1 MTTLNDS
8 SDGVRAQLFIYAK
21 DFNDLLQQ
29 HAKLQQRHQTLLQ
42 LQGRDTHSSDL
53 LFDLIRT
60 SRRPLLVTDAAGTI
74 LRTNR
79 SGRHILQ
86 GHGESP
92 LAVNLRDRA
101 DPAHIGD
108 LDAVLRRFALDAT
121 DEAMVLCRL
130 RLRDADMPDVTLAY
144 LALVTPY
151 RGLDDTQLYWQFL
164 DPDAGAPLDRL
175 PPSRLLDLG
184 SEKYAVMVTDPQARI
199 LAVSAGLC
207 LMTDFAEEELLHQP
221 VSVLAS
227 GRHTPEF
234 YQSFWGRLKSLGGWT
249 GEFLNRRRSG
259 NIYPEWRTIKAVQD
273 VDGRTLFFAAASR
286 DVSDRNNNIE
296 QLSKLA
302 YHDALTSLPNR
313 RLLDDRLAQAIK
325 VARRG
330 DEGLSLLF
338 MDLDGFKPVNDRY
351 GHAVGDQVLQ
361 QVATRLEKALRGGDT
376 VARIGGDEFVILLPE
391 LSRIADIE
399 EVARKLLSRLSM
411 PIAVGDLRIFI
422 GASVGCARY
431 PADGDDGDTL
441 IRNADAAMYH
451 AKQQGGNQVGF
462 LGTGALAQSRPTL
475 GLDVWGAAERGEMRL
490 VYQPQVHAADPR
502 RLRGCEALLRWQ
514 HPVHGT
520 IPPDVFISAAEN
532 NGAILPLG
540 LWVLTSACRQARAW
554 QDAGL
559 DGLVMSVN
567 VSYRQMQDT
576 AFASS
581 VRSVLEQTGL
591 APEHLELEITETAT
605 GMLETDHFEQLQS
618 LRQLGVKIAIDDF
631 GIGYSSLKRLSTLR
645 ADTLKIDRE
654 FTRGIASSREALALC
669 QCVLS
674 IGHALGMAVIAEG
687 IEEGAQ
693 IEVLARQGCELL
705 QGYHVSRPL
714 EAEAVLGWARQ
725 QTARAVT

>member
-1 MTTLNDS
+1 MTTSNDPTE
-8 SDGVRAQLFIYAK
+8 GLRAQLFVYAR

-29 HAKLQQRHQTLLQ
+29 HAKLQHRHQTLLQ
-42 LQGRDTHSSDL
+42 LQGRDSHSSDL
-53 LFDLIRT
+53 LFELVRS
-60 SRRPLLVTDAAGTI
+60 SRRPLVVTDAQGNV

-86 GHGESP
+86 GHGLSP
-92 LAVNLRDRA
+92 LIACLRDRI
-101 DPAHIGD
+101 DPTQGGD
-108 LDAVLRRFALDAT
+108 LDAVLTRFALDAT

-130 RLRDADMPDVTLAY
+130 GLRDPDLPEVTISY
-144 LALVTPY
+144 LALVMPS
-151 RGLDDTQLYWQFL
+151 RELDATLLYWQFL
-164 DPDAGAPLDRL
+164 DPDVGGPLERL
-175 PPSRLLDLG
+175 PAGRLLDFD

-207 LMTDFAEEELLHQP
+207 FMTDFAEEELLQQP
-221 VSVLAS
+221 ASLLAS

-234 YQSFWGRLKSLGGWT
+234 YQSFWGRLKSLGAWT

-286 DVSDRNNNIE
+286 DVSDRSNSVE

-338 MDLDGFKPVNDRY
+338 MDLDGFKPINDRH

-361 QVATRLEKALRGGDT
+361 QVAARLEKAVRGGDT
-376 VARIGGDEFVILLPE
+376 VARIGGDEFVVLLPGINRV
-391 LSRIADIE
+391 SDVE

-411 PIAVGDLRIFI
+411 PVPVGELRLFV
-422 GASVGCARY
+422 GASLGCARF

-441 IRNADAAMYH
+441 IRNADAAMYQ
-451 AKQQGGNQVGF
+451 AKQRGGNQVGF
-462 LGTGALAQSRPTL
+462 LGSDAVTRSRPTL
-475 GLDVWGAAERGEMRL
+475 GLDVWGAAERGEMRV
-490 VYQPQVHAADPR
+490 VYQPQVHAAEPN

-514 HPVHGT
+514 HPVHGS
-520 IPPDVFISAAEN
+520 IEPDVFISAAEN

-540 LWVLTSACRQARAW
+540 LWVLTAACRQARAW

-559 DGLVMSVN
+559 KGLVMSVN
-567 VSYRQMQDT
+567 VSYRQVQDT
-576 AFASS
+576 AFAGT
-581 VRSVLEQTGL
+581 VRTVLAQTGL
-591 APEHLELEITETAT
+591 SPTLLELEITETAT
-605 GMLETDHFEQLQS
+605 GMLEAEHFEQLQS

-654 FTRGIASSREALALC
+654 FTRDIAVSREALALC

-674 IGHALGMAVIAEG
+674 IGHALGMEVIAEG
-687 IEEGAQ
+687 IEESAQ
-693 IEVLARQGCELL
+693 ADVLARQGCELL
-705 QGYHVSRPL
+705 QGYHISRPL
-714 EAEAVLGWARQ
+714 EADALLGWVRRPMAC
-725 QTARAVT
+725 AVS